1 MPNNQPNPKP
11 KPSATASGV
20 KFMLLTVLL
29 GGLVVLAFIFLTR
42 RSGPETTASPLPP
55 STARA
60 TKATTTTIA
69 EENLVSARLR
79 EILRVRDRAYRQ
91 RDVSLLSTIYTTDCP
106 CLRGDVGA
114 IEKLLEDDAV
124 WVGASTSVHIRKFDK
139 ENDRLWIV
147 VATFVGS
154 PFRIETE
161 TGDLIRSVERQSEL
175 FRFVLTRTSANDDIL
190 LGFAGPVGGAG
201 G

>member
-1 MPNNQPNPKP
+1 M
-11 KPSATASGV
+11 S
-20 KFMLLTVLL
+20 
-29 GGLVVLAFIFLTR
+29 
-42 RSGPETTASPLPP
+42 
-55 STARA
+55 
-60 TKATTTTIA
+60 
-69 EENLVSARLR
+69 
-79 EILRVRDRAYRQ
+79 
-91 RDVSLLSTIYTTDCP
+91 
-106 CLRGDVGA
+106 A

-124 WVGASTSVHIRKFDK
+124 WVGASTSVQIRKLDK

-175 FRFVLTRTSANDDIL
+175 SRFVLTRIAANDDLL
-190 LGFAGPVGGAG
+190 LGFAGPVGEAG